1 MIELRD
7 HGVSGTPAEDMLDCP
22 TEFLKQEAGD
32 KYAGFYRCRPCD
44 CDGDD
49 QDSDGPPVK
58 EAYSWGGLTSGSAS
72 RALWLLFLPFIL
84 INLAH
89 WMLPP
94 SETGRRSAR
103 TAVTSLRL
111 LALSLTLTLM
121 LASVQV
127 AVDIVGWQCTAMA
140 RCAGRLGPLSGL
152 IRLRWR
158 AGGRHCVACGP
169 DACPVVDA
177 RSRKPGERRDS
188 GKQPH
193 STADTQQTR
202 GQESAPPTGMAH
214 GSTKEPPP
222 DSAVETKDNPL
233 TETNSGTPMIR

>member
-1 MIELRD
+1 
-7 HGVSGTPAEDMLDCP
+7 MLDCP
-22 TEFLKQEAGD
+22 TEFLEQEAGD

-44 CDGDD
+44 CDGDGH
-49 QDSDGPPVK
+49 DSDGPPAR

-140 RCAGRLGPLSGL
+140 RCASRLGPLSGL
-152 IRLRWR
+152 IYAPDGVRVAVTALPVALMLVLLLMLGR
-158 AGGRHCVACGP
+158 ANPASAG
-169 DACPVVDA
+169 
-177 RSRKPGERRDS
+177 SS
-188 GKQPH
+188 GKQPQ

-202 GQESAPPTGMAH
+202 GVQAAPPSGKAH

-222 DSAVETKDNPL
+222 PRF
-233 TETNSGTPMIR
+233 SGGNERQPADGDQLLEPR

>member
-1 MIELRD
+1 MSGQSGDSTRDVVELRV

-44 CDGDD
+44 CDGDGH
-49 QDSDGPPVK
+49 DSDGPPVK
-58 EAYSWGGLTSGSAS
+58 EAYSWGGLTSGSAT

-103 TAVTSLRL
+103 AAVTSLRL
-111 LALSLTLTLM
+111 LALSLSLTLM

-127 AVDIVGWQCTAMA
+127 AVDIVGWQCTATA
-140 RCAGRLGPLSGL
+140 RCASRLGPLSGL
-152 IRLRWR
+152 IYAPDGVR
-158 AGGRHCVACGP
+158 VAVTALP
-169 DACPVVDA
+169 VALMLVAVVDA
-177 RSRKPGERRDS
+177 RARKPGERR
-188 GKQPH
+188 
-193 STADTQQTR
+193 
-202 GQESAPPTGMAH
+202 E
-214 GSTKEPPP
+214 
-222 DSAVETKDNPL
+222 L
-233 TETNSGTPMIR
+233 W